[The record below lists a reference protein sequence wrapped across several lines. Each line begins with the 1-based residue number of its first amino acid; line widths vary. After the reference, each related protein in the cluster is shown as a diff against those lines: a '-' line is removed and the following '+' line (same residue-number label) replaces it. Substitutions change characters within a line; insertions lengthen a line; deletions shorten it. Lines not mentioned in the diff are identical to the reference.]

1 MGIVYRKA
9 KIRLNYREEKPEV
22 YKAVQLTYPPIKE
35 KELLTYAANAAA
47 LPESTMKQCV
57 EAIAQAIVYFAI
69 NGMRVVIPNFG
80 GFYLKF
86 QTKTAQTAAECTLE
100 KCLKKTCLAFASATE
115 LRELISQTST
125 SFVPDDAV
133 YNVQS

>member
-9 KIRLNYREEKPEV
+9 KIKLNFRDEKPEV
-22 YKAVQLTYPPIKE
+22 YKAMQLVYPPIKE
-35 KELLTYAANAAA
+35 SDLLTYAANAAA
-47 LPESTMKQCV
+47 LPETTMKACV
-57 EAIAQAIVYFAI
+57 EAIAQAIIYFAI

-86 QTKTAQTAAECTLE
+86 QTKTVQSLSECNLE
-100 KCLKKTCLAFASATE
+100 NCLKRTTLAFASATE

-125 SFVPDDAV
+125 SFVPNDAV